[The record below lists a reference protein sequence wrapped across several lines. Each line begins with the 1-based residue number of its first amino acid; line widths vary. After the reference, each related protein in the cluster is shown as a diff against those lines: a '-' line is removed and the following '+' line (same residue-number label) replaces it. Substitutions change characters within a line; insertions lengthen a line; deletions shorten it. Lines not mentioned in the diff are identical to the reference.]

1 MAKLLLTL
9 LTLSGV
15 AAAIPAL
22 CQGYPGSLP
31 YTDART
37 SSAYEESRG
46 GLLGDIFGK
55 EVDGDPKPQSNPNTK
70 SPPS

>member
-1 MAKLLLTL
+1 MSKLFLTAI
-9 LTLSGV
+9 TLCGL
-15 AAAIPAL
+15 ATATPAL
-22 CQGYPGSLP
+22 SQGYPRSLP

-55 EVDGDPKPQSNPNTK
+55 ESDGDPTPQSDPDAK